1 MEAVNPQ
8 KIKLLKLYEIL
19 RQHTDEDRP
28 LSTNQL
34 CAMLEA
40 EGITCDRRTLAEDI
54 DILNA
59 NGFEVLRRRTRY
71 AMLFYIVDRRFDLA
85 EVKILIDAIQAASF
99 ITKQKTVE
107 LTDKVASLTGSY
119 KAAALTGNL
128 VTFNTRKH
136 TNEAIYYTVDTLQR
150 ALQQKLKASFQ
161 YFDLDQNGNRVLRKK
176 SERYV
181 VNPVGLVYHE
191 DNYYLVTYHET
202 HEATVNYRVDRIA
215 NAQVEDEAV
224 AGQAIALSSELGAYT
239 ERIFKMFNGPQATVE
254 LQFDRKL
261 VDAIHD
267 KFGESIEIIACKRK
281 LCKATVEVLVSPV
294 FFGWCF
300 QFGKSMKILSPGFV
314 AVEMKEHARAVAG
327 MYRKLTV

>member
-99 ITKQKTVE
+99 ITKQKTIE
-107 LTDKVASLTGSY
+107 LTDKVASLAGSH
-119 KAAALTGNL
+119 KAAVLKENL
-128 VTFNTRKH
+128 VSFNTRKH
-136 TNEAIYYTVDTLQR
+136 TNEAIFYTVDTLER
-150 ALQQKLKASFQ
+150 ALQQKQKASFQ
-161 YFDLDQNGNRVLRKK
+161 YFDLDENGNRVLRKK

-191 DNYYLVTYHET
+191 DNYYFVTYHEM
-202 HEATVNYRVDRIA
+202 HEATVNYRVDRMT
-215 NAQVEDEAV
+215 NAKVEDEAV
-224 AGQAIALSSELGAYT
+224 AAQAIALSEELGVYT

-261 VDAIHD
+261 IDAIHD
-267 KFGESIEIIACKRK
+267 KFGERVEIIACKRG
-281 LCKATVEVLVSPV
+281 LCKATVQVLVSPV

-300 QFGKSMKILSPGFV
+300 QFGKDMKILSPESI
-314 AVEMKEHARAVAG
+314 ASEMKAHAKKVLG
-327 MYRKLTV
+327 LYRGIK